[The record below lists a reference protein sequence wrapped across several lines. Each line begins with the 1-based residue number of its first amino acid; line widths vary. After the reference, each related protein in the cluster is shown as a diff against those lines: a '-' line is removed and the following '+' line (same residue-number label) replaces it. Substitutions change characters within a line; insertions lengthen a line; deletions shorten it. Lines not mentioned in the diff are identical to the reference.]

1 MQKITTFFKKQSD
14 TANQEDIGGSRERSS
29 IKDVVSE
36 GQDPEGT
43 HRSQS
48 SDQIVR
54 LREENETAEARKDKD
69 DLGDLETGPK
79 QVKLAQYPMSYF
91 KFQMRAFN
99 SKWYDSFVW
108 LEYSVEKDAA
118 FCYCCRLFGKQHT
131 RINSDKLQNQ
141 GYKNWKK
148 ALSSF
153 REHEKTAVHG
163 ASMASWQGFKST
175 KEYGDICMQLHSASI
190 NEIQERRE
198 YLRRI
203 VAITGFLARQ
213 DIPFRGHSEKESS
226 ANQGNFLECFKL
238 LSQFDP
244 FLQNYTAASNSTY
257 LSPVSQN
264 EFIQSFAEE
273 VTEEIRK
280 EIKLS
285 GMYAVMTDEAK
296 DGKTEQLAV
305 CVRYVNSDGK
315 VVERFLGLQEL
326 KIFDAKTITN
336 TIEALLDANDL
347 GNLTCVAQTYD
358 GASVMSGA
366 SGGVQALF
374 RANHPEAIYI
384 HCYAHELNLVL
395 CCTCRAVQEAADFF
409 DCLEC
414 VYTFFNTSLV
424 NHEKLIAVQK
434 QLGLPGHELA
444 QLSRTRWSCQ
454 LASVT
459 AMLENYS
466 AVLTCL
472 EEIGTPVAVGLRMKL
487 CKFSV
492 VYMMVMFEC
501 LLSIT
506 DGLHKYLQR
515 VSLDLAEAVMYKE
528 AVCNTLK
535 AKRTDEMAQSLYNR
549 AKAICQANGSDGQ
562 SSSPRRKQKR
572 MKEFVVESTCGAV
585 GTDLGSSDNLKRHL
599 YFPCVDRMISE
610 LSQRFSSVGD
620 SILKGVQACH
630 PSSVTFLSQDLL
642 NEVALHYNI
651 ALRAEEIY
659 VAKHYLAKKNEECSI
674 PDILSVYLL
683 LDCDMFP
690 SLKKLF
696 QIVLT
701 LPVSSCTCERSFSA
715 LRRLHTWLRR
725 TMGQERLHN
734 LAVLSIEKES
744 VNSIEPGRVIDRF
757 ATLKSR
763 RHTLILPP
771 KK

>member
-1 MQKITTFFKKQSD
+1 
-14 TANQEDIGGSRERSS
+14 
-29 IKDVVSE
+29 
-36 GQDPEGT
+36 
-43 HRSQS
+43 
-48 SDQIVR
+48 
-54 LREENETAEARKDKD
+54 
-69 DLGDLETGPK
+69 
-79 QVKLAQYPMSYF
+79 
-91 KFQMRAFN
+91 
-99 SKWYDSFVW
+99 
-108 LEYSVEKDAA
+108 
-118 FCYCCRLFGKQHT
+118 
-131 RINSDKLQNQ
+131 
-141 GYKNWKK
+141 
-148 ALSSF
+148 
-153 REHEKTAVHG
+153 
-163 ASMASWQGFKST
+163 MASWQGFKST
-175 KEYGDICMQLHSASI
+175 KEHGDICMQLHSASI

-198 YLRRI
+198 YLRCI

-226 ANQGNFLECFKL
+226 ANQGNFLEYFKL

-264 EFIQSFAEE
+264 ELIQSFAEE

-285 GMYAVMTDEAK
+285 GMCAVMADEAR

-305 CVRYVNSDGK
+305 CVRHVNSDGK
-315 VVERFLGLQEL
+315 VVECFLGLQEL
-326 KIFDAKTITN
+326 NFFDAKTITN
-336 TIEALLDANDL
+336 TTEALLDANDL

-395 CCTCRAVQEAADFF
+395 CYTCRAVQEAADFF

-528 AVCNTLK
+528 AVCDTLK
-535 AKRTDEMAQSLYNR
+535 AKRTDEMSQSLYNR
-549 AKAICQANGSDGQ
+549 AKAVMV
-562 SSSPRRKQKR
+562 SSPRRKQKR

-599 YFPCVDRMISE
+599 YFPCVDRMINE

-642 NEVALHYNI
+642 NEVALHYNTE
-651 ALRAEEIY
+651 LRAEEIY
-659 VAKHYLAKKNEECSI
+659 VAKHYLAKK
-674 PDILSVYLL
+674 
-683 LDCDMFP
+683 
-690 SLKKLF
+690 
-696 QIVLT
+696 
-701 LPVSSCTCERSFSA
+701 
-715 LRRLHTWLRR
+715 
-725 TMGQERLHN
+725 
-734 LAVLSIEKES
+734 
-744 VNSIEPGRVIDRF
+744 
-757 ATLKSR
+757 
-763 RHTLILPP
+763 
-771 KK
+771 

>member
-1 MQKITTFFKKQSD
+1 
-14 TANQEDIGGSRERSS
+14 
-29 IKDVVSE
+29 
-36 GQDPEGT
+36 
-43 HRSQS
+43 
-48 SDQIVR
+48 
-54 LREENETAEARKDKD
+54 
-69 DLGDLETGPK
+69 
-79 QVKLAQYPMSYF
+79 
-91 KFQMRAFN
+91 
-99 SKWYDSFVW
+99 VW

-153 REHEKTAVHG
+153 REHEKTTVHG
-163 ASMASWQGFKST
+163 ASMASWRGFKST
-175 KEYGDICMQLHSASI
+175 KEHGDICMQLHSASL

-203 VAITGFLARQ
+203 VAITGFLAKQ
-213 DIPFRGHSEKESS
+213 DIPFRGHSEKEGS
-226 ANQGNFLECFKL
+226 ANQGNFFECFKL

-244 FLQNYTAASNSTY
+244 FLQNYSAASNSTY
-257 LSPVSQN
+257 LSPISQN
-264 EFIQSFAEE
+264 EFIRSFAEE

-285 GMYAVMTDEAK
+285 GMYAVMADEAR

-305 CVRYVNSDGK
+305 CVRYVNLDGN

-326 KIFDAKTITN
+326 KVFNAKTITS
-336 TIEALLDANDL
+336 TIEALLDANEL

-358 GASVMSGA
+358 GASVMSGT

-384 HCYAHELNLVL
+384 HCYAHELNFVL
-395 CCTCRAVQEAADFF
+395 CYTCRAVQEAADFF

-414 VYTFFNTSLV
+414 VYTFFNTSLI

-434 QLGLPGHELA
+434 QL
-444 QLSRTRWSCQ
+444 
-454 LASVT
+454 
-459 AMLENYS
+459 
-466 AVLTCL
+466 
-472 EEIGTPVAVGLRMKL
+472 GLRMKL

-506 DGLHKYLQR
+506 EGLHKYLQR

-528 AVCNTLK
+528 AVCDTLK
-535 AKRTDEMAQSLYNR
+535 AKRSDEMAQSLYNK
-549 AKAICQANGSDGQ
+549 AKTICQANGSDGQ
-562 SSSPRRKQKR
+562 SSFPRRKQKR
-572 MKEFVVESTCGAV
+572 MKEFAVESTCGAA

-630 PSSVTFLSQDLL
+630 PSLITFLSQDLL
-642 NEVALHYNI
+642 NEVALHYNLE
-651 ALRAEEIY
+651 LRAEEIY
-659 VAKHYLAKKNEECSI
+659 VAKHYLAKKNEEGSM
-674 PDILSVYLL
+674 PDILSVHRL

-725 TMGQERLHN
+725 TMGQDRLYN

-763 RHTLILPP
+763 R
-771 KK
+771 